1 MTPEELETLVLE
13 SKSGARLQEAFAPLD
28 AAERKKLSTAAQKL
42 YNQISRNKPNKD
54 ASDRLK
60 AFIGSQ
66 KRGLSGTWNSQPTRN
81 ATLALY
87 ALCSI
92 STLKKGDIFIYWED
106 RDPLTRIVLDRRP
119 DWIDEWIEHDL
130 DREFSIIEFPM
141 LRRWIKAGACKK
153 PTTDAYY
160 DIFASHMMSFAP
172 HGEPPRPPLSRQLL
186 DEPELLD
193 DVWGLFRVENIA
205 FNTNSWLTPRDNES
219 YESWTDALVK
229 LSESGHLDRQRLL
242 DASLEGLSL
251 DLKQNQLSGFHK
263 LHKRLKPSAAER
275 DRRQG
280 EYLMLLAHKV
290 GHVCKFGLDMLGQI
304 EKDGK
309 LDASAFLGEVQA
321 VFFQDGKGNAVAA
334 LKLIQRILGRRPDQR
349 EDALRAVIEALQHS
363 DADVQERAIDI
374 LEAQGESLGDGL
386 RRDIAQFSGFA
397 AVSLKARLSGLLGE
411 EDRAAGDAD
420 SAEPL
425 APADVESV
433 LGRLS
438 AQENKA
444 LRIGEILASETFQ
457 YLPISNDVMDQAIL
471 PTVAPLDPVQSV
483 DELIALVSH
492 AVEIVDSPDIV
503 ERIIDGVSRLCHE
516 RSGDFRE
523 KSAPLL
529 HRLEEGGSESSK
541 GLRGY
546 GGVQLALADLLLS
559 WLTSDWY
566 QSPTNEYS
574 KGDASFEA
582 VVAHLRAITRR
593 VAQGQPSPLLSTPS
607 HSGGWID
614 PSIWVKRLQEAE
626 AAGLRYE
633 PLDVCFSLLRL
644 TPDNRA
650 SALAECEGLSGAYKR
665 IAAFALGGDA
675 RLSLKDR
682 AAYDLWI
689 AAARARDPYADWTDF
704 LAPMK
709 IIDPWPDS
717 SEPARYHWRAYV
729 QQSKPFRD
737 GQVYKIPRLEI
748 AVRTDRQPE
757 SSEAKGGFV
766 DKIGKAI
773 SSQFETD
780 WKKLPSAALHQSSPK
795 RYYFSGDL
803 NSAWVTQWLP
813 YQWPLNPSGA
823 YITGAKA
830 LAARID
836 DDSSNWTP
844 GFGHLVA
851 LFQKNRPWR
860 EAGHLLLCL
869 GLVAKDADAR
879 GLAVDAIVE
888 GIESGQ
894 FDAKLFA
901 ATLADLS
908 EGGWLKLNRLGD
920 NLMQVIQT
928 SPLHA
933 WVVSRCIQLW
943 LAGTD
948 LKQRNLFR
956 IVEVLLEA
964 QSQTGQPLDEDL
976 RARLR
981 GLKGSS
987 KIAKLAA
994 KLLKLGDGR
1003 PVSPEAIK
1011 TLAVSA
1017 RLPAA

>member
-1 MTPEELETLVLE
+1 MTPEELEVLVIESTSPKALE
-13 SKSGARLQEAFAPLD
+13 EAVAHLD
-28 AAERKKLSTAAQKL
+28 AAERSKLSTAAQKL
-42 YNQISRNKPNKD
+42 YNQLSRNKPNKG
-54 ASDRLK
+54 ASDRLR
-60 AFIGSQ
+60 AFLASRKGD
-66 KRGLSGTWNSQPTRN
+66 TWLHRDNGPMRN
-81 ATLALY
+81 ATLALF
-87 ALCSI
+87 AFCPI
-92 STLKKGDIFIYWED
+92 SALKKD
-106 RDPLTRIVLDRRP
+106 RLLVIWDDEGKESLTRIILDRRP
-119 DWIDEWIEHDL
+119 DWIDEWIEYDL
-130 DREFSIIEFPM
+130 DREFSIIKFPM
-141 LRRWIKAGACKK
+141 LRRWIKAGVCEK

-160 DIFASHMMSFAP
+160 EMFAAYMMYY
-172 HGEPPRPPLSRQLL
+172 GEPPRPPLSRQLL
-186 DEPELLD
+186 DEPELLE

-205 FNTNSWLTPRDNES
+205 FNTNSWLTPHDDED
-219 YESWTDALVK
+219 YESWTDALIK

-242 DASLEGLSL
+242 DASLEGLPL

-263 LHKRLKPSAAER
+263 LHKRLKPSPAER
-275 DRRQG
+275 ERRQG
-280 EYLMLLAHKV
+280 EYMMLLAHKV

-304 EKDGK
+304 EKDGS

-334 LKLIQRILGRRPDQR
+334 LKLIRRILGRQPDKR
-349 EDALRAVIEALQHS
+349 EDALRAVVEALQHS
-363 DADVQERAIDI
+363 NADVQERALDI
-374 LEAQGESLGDGL
+374 LEAQGESLGDAL

-397 AVSLKARLSGLLGE
+397 AASLKARLSGLADE
-411 EDRAAGDAD
+411 EEQAADV
-420 SAEPL
+420 AEP
-425 APADVESV
+425 ADIESA

-444 LRIGEILASETFQ
+444 LRIGEILASETFE
-457 YLPISNDVMDQAIL
+457 YLPISDDVMDQAIL
-471 PTVAPLDPVQSV
+471 PTVAPLDPVESV

-516 RSGDFRE
+516 RSGDFQE

-541 GLRGY
+541 GVMGY

-559 WLTSDWY
+559 WLTSDLY
-566 QSPTNEYS
+566 RSLTNEYN

-593 VAQGQPSPLLSTPS
+593 VARGEPSPLLSTPS
-607 HSGGWID
+607 HGGGWID
-614 PSIWVKRLQEAE
+614 PSIWMKRLHEAE
-626 AAGLRYE
+626 ANGLRYE

-650 SALAECEGLSGAYKR
+650 PALAECEGLSGAYKR
-665 IAAFALGGDA
+665 IAAFALGGEA
-675 RLSLKDR
+675 QLSLKDR

-689 AAARARDPYADWTDF
+689 AAARSRDPYADWTGF

-717 SEPARYHWRAYV
+717 SEPARYHWRAYHLR
-729 QQSKPFRD
+729 SKPYKA
-737 GQVYKIPRLEI
+737 GQVYKTPGLEI
-748 AVRTDRQPE
+748 AVRTDSQPRC
-757 SSEAKGGFV
+757 SEPKGGFI
-766 DKIGKAI
+766 DKIGRAF
-773 SSQFETD
+773 SSQFTTD
-780 WKKLPSAALHQSSPK
+780 WKKLPSAALNQRSYQK
-795 RYYFSGDL
+795 YYFSADL
-803 NSAWVTQWLP
+803 NAAWVTQWLP

-894 FDAKLFA
+894 FDAKLFS

-920 NLMQVIQT
+920 NLMQVIQA

-933 WVVSRCIQLW
+933 WVVSRSIQAW
-943 LAGTD
+943 LAGVD

-964 QSQTGQPLDEDL
+964 QSQTGQPLDDDL
-976 RARLR
+976 RDRLR